1 MGKSFLYR
9 IQPPKKTGDN
19 AFLNSIVFGTF
30 TLNDAQ
36 FKKIHFFSS

>member
-9 IQPPKKTGDN
+9 IRPPKKTRDN

-30 TLNDAQ
+30 TLNAAQ
-36 FKKIHFFSS
+36 FKKIYFFPS